1 MAKKIL
7 LLIFS
12 IALVLLTASTALA
25 DIPTF
30 TAIEGE
36 LLYLSAETFDIDED
50 TTYLVF
56 PDPFDSDGRWLTDY
70 ESAGEYVLTITAID
84 QEGNQVNQDI
94 RLTIEENNQE
104 PGITENSLTYNE
116 GDLISLTNL
125 ITDPDQDILSYS
137 FEEPFNEEGLWQ
149 TTYTDAGRHVTNIK
163 ISDQEITITKQV
175 EITINEKNA
184 PPTAIEIFQASDST
198 IHLKENEQLEAFVIA
213 SDQENDPITY
223 SWTINNEQISEDPTA
238 TKTFDYNTEG
248 QTYTLN
254 LKLADQ
260 EDETWYTWTI
270 IISNNNRAPQIKDQ
284 QLTITETDNITL
296 DLPVADDDGEEIT

>member
-1 MAKKIL
+1 
-7 LLIFS
+7 
-12 IALVLLTASTALA
+12 
-25 DIPTF
+25 
-30 TAIEGE
+30 
-36 LLYLSAETFDIDED
+36 
-50 TTYLVF
+50 
-56 PDPFDSDGRWLTDY
+56 
-70 ESAGEYVLTITAID
+70 
-84 QEGNQVNQDI
+84 
-94 RLTIEENNQE
+94 
-104 PGITENSLTYNE
+104 
-116 GDLISLTNL
+116 NL

-137 FEEPFNEEGLWQ
+137 FEKPFDEEGLWQ
-149 TTYTDAGRHVTNIK
+149 TSYTDAGRYVTNIK

-296 DLPVADDDGEEIT
+296 DLPV